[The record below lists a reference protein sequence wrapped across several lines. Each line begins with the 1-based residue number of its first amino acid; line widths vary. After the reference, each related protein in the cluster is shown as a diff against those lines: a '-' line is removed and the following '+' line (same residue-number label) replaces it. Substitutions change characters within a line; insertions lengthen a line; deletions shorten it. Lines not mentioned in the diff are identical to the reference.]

1 MTLTGM
7 VTSDVSSL
15 IVPGS
20 STTTGELSARRRVE
34 FCSVSETLGR
44 CLSLFDEGGGRPV
57 PPDCA
62 EPDEIMAQTIPATN
76 RITAK
81 QRANELLLIL
91 PPRILLV

>member
-15 IVPGS
+15 IVPVS
-20 STTTGELSARRRVE
+20 STTTGVLSARGRFE
-34 FCSVSETLGR
+34 LFSFSESLGSCFSVL
-44 CLSLFDEGGGRPV
+44 DEGGGCPLR
-57 PPDCA
+57 PDCA
-62 EPDEIMAQTIPATN
+62 EPDELMAQTIPATN

-81 QRANELLLIL
+81 QRAIELLIIL